1 MAFLGNPLSPDRQQG
16 VQKAFLQGAATEA
29 QRKQQEQEDA
39 ARVSAA
45 IIKSQADEIAA
56 ARASEAKHREG
67 LVKAKDAT
75 AGEIYKQRR
84 LDLINSMERA
94 SKIALDVTG
103 LYDPASRDKAKQ
115 DIDVG
120 RNALNVLDQDYQK
133 YISTLY
139 SPDTDVTRVP
149 SFAFIGVGPDNSL
162 PSPGP
167 KVEMD
172 RTKDAQAIAKN
183 NQDLLGGNTKSDFTP
198 KQVAD
203 NNDDLLKSWNDIA
216 TGLDDF
222 NVRPDKDE
230 DKVRSAA
237 TVLNKYR
244 GFFGNAKQGAYDIR
258 YPDMSGLI
266 RQIEEAIPN
275 YDSPVAADEVG
286 TYLRKRTG
294 ESARVLSDLV
304 AHRSSQFTRLRPF
317 IEKFESSYKPSATRG
332 QGTNAFI
339 GGQP

>member
-29 QRKQQEQEDA
+29 QRKLQEQEDA
-39 ARVSAA
+39 AKVSAA
-45 IIKSQADEIAA
+45 IIKSQADEIAE
-56 ARASEAKHREG
+56 ARKSEEKHREG
-67 LVKAKDAT
+67 LIKAKDAT
-75 AGEIYKQRR
+75 AGELYKQRR
-84 LDLINSMERA
+84 LDLINTMERA

-103 LYDPASRDKAKQ
+103 LYDPASRDKAKA

-120 RNALNVLDQDYQK
+120 KNALNTLDHDYQK

-139 SPDTDVTRVP
+139 SPDVDVTKIP

-172 RTKDAQAIAKN
+172 RTIDAQTIAKN
-183 NQDLLGGNTKSDFTP
+183 NEALLNPNGKGGVTLEQAS
-198 KQVAD
+198 D
-203 NNDDLLKSWNDIA
+203 NNNDLLKGWNDVA

-230 DKVRSAA
+230 DKVKSAA

-244 GFFGNAKQGAYDIR
+244 GFFGGAKQGAYDIR
-258 YPDMSGLI
+258 YPDMSALV
-266 RQIEEAIPN
+266 RQIEEVIPN
-275 YDSPVAADEVG
+275 YDSPVAAEEVG
-286 TYLRKRTG
+286 AYLSKRSG
-294 ESARVLSDLV
+294 ESARVLRDLV
-304 AHRSSQFTRLRPF
+304 ARRANQFVRLRPF
-317 IEKFESSYKPSATRG
+317 IEKFESSYKPK
-332 QGTNAFI
+332 GTNAFM